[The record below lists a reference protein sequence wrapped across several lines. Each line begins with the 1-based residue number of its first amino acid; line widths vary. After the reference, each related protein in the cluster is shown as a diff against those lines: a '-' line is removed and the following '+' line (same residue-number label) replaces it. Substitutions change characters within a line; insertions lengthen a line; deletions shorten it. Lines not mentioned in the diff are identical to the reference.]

1 MDYEIPVS
9 LVYILPDKQGRITRI
24 DGGYTLS
31 NITDLTGWVLI
42 DKGYGDRY
50 NLCQSNY
57 LPEPLTDDRGI
68 YRYCYIGGKIYKR
81 SAAEMDADWH
91 EPPKKLSEIEML
103 QKQIDAQNEIL
114 DFYESCIA
122 EMAEIVYA

>member
-1 MDYEIPVS
+1 MFEERIS
-9 LVYILPDKQGRITRI
+9 RVYILLDSSNRITRI
-24 DGGYTLS
+24 EGGYTEH
-31 NITDLTGWVLI
+31 NIQDYSDWMLI
-42 DKGYGDRY
+42 DEGVGDRY

-57 LPEPLTDDRGI
+57 LPEPLTDERGI

-81 SAAEMDADWH
+81 SAAEMDADYH
-91 EPPKKLSEIEML
+91 EPIKKLSEIEML